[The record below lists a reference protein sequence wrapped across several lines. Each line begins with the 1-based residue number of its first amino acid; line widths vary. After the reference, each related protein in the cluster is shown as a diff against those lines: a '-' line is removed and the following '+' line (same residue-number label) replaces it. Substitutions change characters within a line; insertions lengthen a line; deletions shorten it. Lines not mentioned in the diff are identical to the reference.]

1 MSPEKGRLFGVKAS
15 SRLGLRVSRSKL
27 SGEISAP
34 GRKIQDS
41 VEGVGGLGFRE
52 VLGLGFGL

>member
-41 VEGVGGLGFRE
+41 VEGVG
-52 VLGLGFGL
+52 V